1 VQVAAGLS
9 YLLQLIE
16 ESSKSA
22 TQSVAERSTYCV
34 ALLVLVK
41 ACAPGKSFPKPL
53 IRVIVETLLRFLKDK
68 DVFIQDICCMT
79 LCHLYHS
86 ADSTSPQ
93 ALSAAADGAALTG
106 LTGQAVSVADFI
118 SIEVMVALSREK
130 KVAQPAGY
138 NVGTSTS
145 ASAGTT
151 TRTGTT
157 AAAPAAPADTGAVA
171 GGGGG
176 GAARETNHLMQ
187 AAVAA
192 AAELGVGLRLDAAG
206 AEEIQSTQGDATPQ
220 DYVVYSM
227 ICKMAKTVSADSLLL
242 FVVFSLSV

>member
-1 VQVAAGLS
+1 VD
-9 YLLQLIE
+9 
-16 ESSKSA
+16 
-22 TQSVAERSTYCV
+22 
-34 ALLVLVK
+34 
-41 ACAPGKSFPKPL
+41 
-53 IRVIVETLLRFLKDK
+53 TLLRFLKEK

-79 LCHLYHS
+79 LCHLYHT

-93 ALSAAADGAALTG
+93 ALTLVGDGSALTG

-130 KVAQPAGY
+130 KAAQPAGY

-145 ASAGTT
+145 ATASTA
-151 TRTGTT
+151 TRTGTAGT
-157 AAAPAAPADTGAVA
+157 APAAPADTGAVA

-176 GAARETNHLMQ
+176 GGAARESNHLLQ

-206 AEEIQSTQGDATPQ
+206 AEEIQGTQGDTTPQ
-220 DYVVYSM
+220 DYVVYST
-227 ICKMAKTVSADSLLL
+227 ICKMAKTVSVFHDICYLLI
-242 FVVFSLSV
+242 VI